1 MDCSV
6 DAQFAKKKMRVD
18 PTTVFDL
25 FRYLNQLLAKISH
38 CGPAISGVTV
48 YPSQVDLA
56 INPSIFRHSRGA
68 CKCHHCNREH
78 IIAGH

>member
-1 MDCSV
+1 MGWIAALMPSER
-6 DAQFAKKKMRVD
+6 KKSMHLD

-56 INPSIFRHSRGA
+56 INSLVQYEMSLNERLDS
-68 CKCHHCNREH
+68 KVK
-78 IIAGH
+78 